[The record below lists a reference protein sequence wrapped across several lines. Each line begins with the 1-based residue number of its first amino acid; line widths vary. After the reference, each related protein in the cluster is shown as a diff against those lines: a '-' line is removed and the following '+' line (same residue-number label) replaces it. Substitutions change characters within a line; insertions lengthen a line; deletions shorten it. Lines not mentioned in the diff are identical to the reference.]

1 MAKFTITF
9 ETDADVTAND
19 INNLL
24 TTQLNVY
31 CAARE
36 PVESY
41 VAKRY
46 AEQTEEFR
54 ARKLESLRA
63 LLQMAHNMNET
74 KEIFSQ

>member
-19 INNLL
+19 INMLL

-31 CAARE
+31 CATRE

-54 ARKLESLRA
+54 ARKLESLSR
-63 LLQMAHNMNET
+63 LLQTAHDMNET
-74 KEIFSQ
+74 KEILGQ

>member
-1 MAKFTITF
+1 MAQFTITF
-9 ETDADVTAND
+9 ETDADVTTND
-19 INNLL
+19 INMLL

-36 PVESY
+36 PVASY

-54 ARKLESLRA
+54 ARKLESLSR
-63 LLQMAHNMNET
+63 LLQMAHDMNET
-74 KEIFSQ
+74 KEILGQ